1 MHNLLLLLHLPIRH
15 SKGKDPLI
23 DYSKSHVMINFEYV
37 DILRRKTM
45 EKVAIKEI
53 KVDKK
58 KDKEDKQVK

>member
-1 MHNLLLLLHLPIRH
+1 
-15 SKGKDPLI
+15 
-23 DYSKSHVMINFEYV
+23 MINFEYV

-58 KDKEDKQVK
+58 KDKEDKQVKWIAELGFATERATRKTVEKGVKA